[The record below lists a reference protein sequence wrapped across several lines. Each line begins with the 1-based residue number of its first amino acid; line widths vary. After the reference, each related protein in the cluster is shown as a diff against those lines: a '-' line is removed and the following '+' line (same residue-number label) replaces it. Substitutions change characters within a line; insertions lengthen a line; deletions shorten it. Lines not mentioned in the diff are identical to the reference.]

1 MDALVIVNPRAA
13 AGAAGRNFEAIR
25 RVMERRLGATEVAFT
40 SHSGH
45 AIALAHQAA
54 QLGRSPIVAVGG
66 DGTLH
71 EVVNGVLDSGR
82 ESSVVGYLG
91 QGTGGD
97 FRRTLGLEHR
107 LDAYVE
113 ALARGRERRVDVG
126 RLRYRG
132 VDGTSQSRWFLNI
145 LSAGLG
151 GLVDQRVARA
161 PRVLG
166 STAAY
171 FLASV
176 GALVACRHGTLRCR
190 VGLGGEQFER
200 TLGAYMIAICN
211 GRFFGSGMHVAPM
224 AKLDDGRFEVIAMDA
239 PNKVAF
245 AAVSRRVYD
254 GRHLHAQGVVHFP
267 CDRITIDLEN
277 AEVRESFLLDID
289 GEPLGGLPLE
299 VELVPK
305 ALRVIC

>member
-1 MDALVIVNPRAA
+1 
-13 AGAAGRNFEAIR
+13 
-25 RVMERRLGATEVAFT
+25 
-40 SHSGH
+40 
-45 AIALAHQAA
+45 
-54 QLGRSPIVAVGG
+54 
-66 DGTLH
+66 
-71 EVVNGVLDSGR
+71 
-82 ESSVVGYLG
+82 VGYLG

-126 RLRYRG
+126 RVRYRG
-132 VDGTSQSRWFLNI
+132 IDGTSQSRWFLNI

-176 GALVACRHGTLRCR
+176 GALIACRRGTLRCR
-190 VGLGGEQFER
+190 SSLGGEQFER

-245 AAVSRRVYD
+245 AAVSHRVYD
-254 GRHLHAQGVVHFP
+254 GGHLHAQGVVHFP

-277 AEVRESFLLDID
+277 ADVRESFLLDID
-289 GEPLGGLPLE
+289 GEPLGCLPLE